1 MDSLL
6 DLIQELAQPPGTP
19 DVRAGRQKALPPN
32 PFPSKEEDSLG
43 SGSNTTT
50 IDFVELAQRSS
61 ETALSERERSLLYS
75 YLLSLTKE
83 AVLEFQIKTRPQ
95 QTIQSST
102 APFLYDLDVEQYGIY
117 FEHNFDKA
125 NPIQERL
132 VYIRPKLNNSLSPRF
147 QIFIPPGDGSYS
159 ITVEPSRGKVRCI
172 SLDRSHKEN
181 HFQLNSNYNL
191 AEKSQATH

>member
-6 DLIQELAQPPGTP
+6 DLIQELAQPPGTTE
-19 DVRAGRQKALPPN
+19 VRAGREKALPPK
-32 PFPSKEEDSLG
+32 PFRKDSV
-43 SGSNTTT
+43 STSNT
-50 IDFVELAQRSS
+50 DFVELAQRSS

-181 HFQLNSNYNL
+181 HFQLNSN
-191 AEKSQATH
+191 